1 MVQWDLRFLVKRVKQ
16 ETSWT
21 KELVF
26 IQISLLKSGGI
37 NLYQTNLLIS
47 WDIFSNFLRI
57 FELKFKKEPSIC

>member
-26 IQISLLKSGGI
+26 IQISLLKSVGI
-37 NLYQTNLLIS
+37 NLNQTNLLIS

-57 FELKFKKEPSIC
+57 LELKFKKEPSIC

>member
-47 WDIFSNFLRI
+47 WDIFSNFLRF